1 MLTIL
6 GGNEG
11 ADRFCDGLARRS
23 FLKIGGLGLGASLL
37 SGVSLPDL
45 LRAEAKQGVRNSH
58 KALIQIFL
66 PGGPPHQDMW
76 DLKPDAPREIRGE
89 FRPIDTNVSGIQIC
103 ELFPRLAR
111 RMDRVAI
118 VRSIVGATGDHYAFQ
133 CQTGRSHRNQPPGGW
148 PSFGSTVAKLF
159 GPGGRPGARV
169 PAFVGLAPPMGEM
182 RWADNGQPGF
192 LGPAFAPFRPHG
204 EGRDDMTLDG
214 ISLERLRDRERLLAS
229 FDRFRREADA
239 TGLMEGMDSFQE
251 QAFGILTSSRLA
263 DALDLDREPTH
274 VRDRYGRGSPKNQYD
289 GGPKLLDQ
297 FLLARRLVE
306 AGVRV
311 VTLAFSRWDWHGN
324 NF

>member
-229 FDRFRREADA
+229 FDRFRR
-239 TGLMEGMDSFQE
+239 
-251 QAFGILTSSRLA
+251 
-263 DALDLDREPTH
+263 
-274 VRDRYGRGSPKNQYD
+274 
-289 GGPKLLDQ
+289 
-297 FLLARRLVE
+297 
-306 AGVRV
+306 
-311 VTLAFSRWDWHGN
+311 
-324 NF
+324 